1 MCLSTRAIKKG
12 SKVLFIDDFM
22 KAGGTAKGI
31 VDLMQEFEAEI
42 AGVGVL
48 MATKEPAHKVIQDFK
63 TLLWLDT
70 VDEVNKCVNIYSALT
85 E

>member
-1 MCLSTRAIKKG
+1 MCLSTKAIKKG

-31 VDLMQEFEAEI
+31 IDLMQEFESEI
-42 AGVGVL
+42 VGVGVL
-48 MATKEPAHKVIQDFK
+48 MATKMPEEKVVNDFK

-70 VDEVNKCVNIYSALT
+70 VDETTKEVNVYRGI
-85 E
+85 